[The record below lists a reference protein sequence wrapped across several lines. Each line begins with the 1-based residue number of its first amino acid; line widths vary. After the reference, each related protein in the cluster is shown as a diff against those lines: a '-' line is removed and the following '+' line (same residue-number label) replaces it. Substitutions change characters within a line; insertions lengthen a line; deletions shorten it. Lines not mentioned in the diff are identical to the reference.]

1 MNLEEVKDVG
11 YGQTETE
18 NLGMTKD
25 QIKELLDKISEKEK
39 SLKQG
44 KEKTSV
50 KENLK
55 EKKKETATQRK
66 KPVKKKGEVTI

>member
-11 YGQTETE
+11 YGLTETE

-25 QIKELLDKISEKEK
+25 QIRGLFDRISEKEK

-66 KPVKKKGEVTI
+66 KPVKKKEEVTI